1 MVEPFD
7 RGSTAALG
15 ERRTSRGRDIDSV
28 PRLAP
33 PEAPLSDGV
42 GTLRAWRADDAQA
55 VVAALQDREIPRW
68 TSVPS
73 LSGIPEFEAWMDEQA
88 QQQTSGLGLHPLVV
102 DRHDRLLG
110 AVGVQ

>member
-1 MVEPFD
+1 
-7 RGSTAALG
+7 
-15 ERRTSRGRDIDSV
+15 
-28 PRLAP
+28 
-33 PEAPLSDGV
+33 
-42 GTLRAWRADDAQA
+42 

-68 TSVPS
+68 TGVPS

-110 AVGVQ
+110 AIGVKWIEEAAPDIGYWCVREHGGRGYMARAVRLGIPNPSLLNSNAGPPR